1 MDMSSSGN
9 IATAFPAQQQQPQQP
24 KPSSAA
30 ISTTDKKTS
39 SFENCCLLLGIPKEV
54 NENQVLASIKDHGLE
69 PPHECHWKDEGEIQY
84 LRAYFNTP
92 KESLELILKDLK
104 IVVPSTNSAYP
115 VMILPLMDKMSIA
128 DMLKYHEV
136 QVDSSMPVDSISL
149 YLYYIHY
156 GDIIDIIELSQTRH
170 IITFAKQPKTLQLLN
185 IPEITLIHANMPVKM
200 RHSAVVESCYP
211 IVRKSLKT
219 HIITGVKQRMDQI
232 SSVNP
237 YMQQQQQA
245 NLNQKPNEIKPQIQ
259 SPKPII
265 QTQPQQIP
273 MPQVNI
279 QPPQQ
284 MGLQPPMGQMP
295 LQPPIQQPL
304 HPQTQ
309 SPELQQQQQQQQQNP
324 KVFTTEKKSKCM
336 NVIDLLIF
344 Y

>member
-9 IATAFPAQQQQPQQP
+9 ISASFSSQQQQQQAKSGP
-24 KPSSAA
+24 VT
-30 ISTTDKKTS
+30 ISTADKKTN

-69 PPHECHWKDEGEIQY
+69 APHECHWKDEGEIQY
-84 LRAYFNTP
+84 LKAFFNTP

-104 IVVPSTNSAYP
+104 IVVASTNSAYP

-136 QVDSSMPVDSISL
+136 QVDSSLPLDSISL

-156 GDIIDIIELSQTRH
+156 GDIIDIIELSPTRH

-185 IPEITLIHANMPVKM
+185 IPEITIIHANMPVKM
-200 RHSAVVESCYP
+200 KHLAVVESCYP
-211 IVRKSLKT
+211 ITRKSLKT
-219 HIITGVKQRMDQI
+219 HIITGVRQRMEQI
-232 SSVNP
+232 NSVNP
-237 YMQQQQQA
+237 YMQQQQQQQQA
-245 NLNQKPNEIKPQIQ
+245 KPNEIKPQIQ
-259 SPKPII
+259 SPAKPII

-273 MPQVNI
+273 TIMPQVNM
-279 QPPQQ
+279 QPPQP
-284 MGLQPPMGQMP
+284 MNMQPPIGQMQ

-309 SPELQQQQQQQQQNP
+309 SPELQQQQQQQQQQNP
-324 KVFTTEKKSKCM
+324 KVFTTEKKSK
-336 NVIDLLIF
+336 DF
-344 Y
+344 E